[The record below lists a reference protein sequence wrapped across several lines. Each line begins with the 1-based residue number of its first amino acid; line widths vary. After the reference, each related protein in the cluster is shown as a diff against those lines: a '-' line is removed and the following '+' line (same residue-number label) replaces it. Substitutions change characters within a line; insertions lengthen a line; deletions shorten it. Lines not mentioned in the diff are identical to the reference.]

1 MPIIN
6 LLKNKL
12 VFYLVSRYATY
23 GLQFITSM
31 IIAIKLGPYYMG
43 IWGFILLALSYF
55 QQFHFGVANSLNV
68 LLVHN
73 INNRIRCYRYI
84 TNSIILFF
92 YLSVIIIILYVC
104 YRVTDSTITNKY
116 HTDKYALSICIIA
129 ILQYFNMLFVN
140 IFRIRNQIN
149 YVTFS
154 QSIIVLL
161 NFICIFFFTGDT
173 LINYLVGGYLLGNIS
188 CVVLALYSKYIPAIK
203 KNDILFS
210 YQKEILKKGLYLFLY
225 NSCFY
230 LIIISIR
237 TIISQYYSVE
247 DFGLFTFSFTLG
259 NAIMLL
265 LDALAFIIFPKLLSK
280 LSSEDLNEIEAVLK
294 RINDSYICVSQL
306 LIYVALICFPVLM
319 LFIPKYSTAITSLNL
334 VTITVLMNANSFGY
348 STMLI
353 AKNKEKYSALISTIS
368 LIVNIIIG
376 LALVNLINCEFS
388 YVILATMITYLL
400 FTSMLVLTGS
410 KVLHAQKWKSILAI
424 FNYRFSIPFLIAL
437 FLALF
442 KIEHL
447 IFIPLLFFIY
457 LNLKQIKSI
466 ISISKKIFVNPK
478 SFNL

>member
-43 IWGFILLALSYF
+43 IWGFILLVLSYF
-55 QQFHFGVANSLNV
+55 QQCHFGVANSLNV

-73 INNRIRCYRYI
+73 INNRIRCNRYI

-104 YRVTDSTITNKY
+104 YRFTDSTITNKY

-161 NFICIFFFTGDT
+161 NFICIFFFTGNT
-173 LINYLVGGYLLGNIS
+173 LINYLVGGYLLGNIG

-210 YQKEILKKGLYLFLY
+210 YQKEMLKKGLYLFLY

-230 LIIISIR
+230 FIIISIR
-237 TIISQYYSVE
+237 TIISNYYSVE

-265 LDALAFIIFPKLLSK
+265 LDALSFIIFPKLLSK
-280 LSSEDLNEIEAVLK
+280 LSSDSFDEARVVLK
-294 RINDSYICVSQL
+294 KINDSYISVSQL
-306 LIYVALICFPVLM
+306 LIYTALIFFPILI
-319 LFIPKYSTAITSLNL
+319 LFIPKYSTAVTSLNL
-334 VTITVLMNANSFGY
+334 VALTVLMNANSFGY

-353 AKNKEKYSALISTIS
+353 ARNKEKYSALISTIS

-376 LALVNLINCEFS
+376 LAFVNLIHCEFS

-400 FTSMLVLTGS
+400 FTSMVVLIGS
-410 KVLHAQKWKSILAI
+410 KVLHT
-424 FNYRFSIPFLIAL
+424 
-437 FLALF
+437 
-442 KIEHL
+442 
-447 IFIPLLFFIY
+447 
-457 LNLKQIKSI
+457 
-466 ISISKKIFVNPK
+466 KKMEINTLHF
-478 SFNL
+478 